1 MNEATIPEQQ
11 DALVVLFNDVRQQRE
26 RIGKIADPTPK
37 KALTELSDTGL
48 SVMEDL
54 VGYLLSFRQY
64 VSESLQDVDERLS
77 DLEVEAPSGLSDD
90 EATMILGLASMCEA
104 FVRIV
109 ADTSTSV
116 SPEARAK
123 FDEALALVAQVRE
136 WVPTRLADG
145 FDDDEDDE
153 EPIVE
158 AIGKALWKTRSSLRK
173 SSPTGS
179 AGHLPLRRTSTMT
192 SAPRPR

>member
-1 MNEATIPEQQ
+1 MNEATNPEQQ
-11 DALVVLFNDVRQQRE
+11 DALVVLFNDVRHQRD

-54 VGYLLSFRQY
+54 VGYLLNFRQY

-77 DLEVEAPSGLSDD
+77 DLEVETPSGLSDD
-90 EATMILGLASMCEA
+90 EATMILNLASMCEA

-116 SPEARAK
+116 SAEARAK

-136 WVPTRLADG
+136 WVPTRLAEG
-145 FDDDEDDE
+145 FDEDDDEE
-153 EPIVE
+153 LVVE
-158 AIGKALWKTRSSLRK
+158 TNGQA
-173 SSPTGS
+173 
-179 AGHLPLRRTSTMT
+179 
-192 SAPRPR
+192 

>member
-1 MNEATIPEQQ
+1 MNQAATPEQQ
-11 DALVVLFNDVRQQRE
+11 DALANLYNDVRQQRE

-48 SVMEDL
+48 SVMQDL

-77 DLEVEAPSGLSDD
+77 ELEVEVPAGLTDE
-90 EATMILGLASMCEA
+90 EATMILNLASMCEA

-109 ADTSTSV
+109 KDTSTSV

-136 WVPTRLADG
+136 WVPTRLADA

-153 EPIVE
+153 SLVNE
-158 AIGKALWKTRSSLRK
+158 ASGKA
-173 SSPTGS
+173 
-179 AGHLPLRRTSTMT
+179 
-192 SAPRPR
+192 